1 MLTTQGQLDQPQQSN
16 QRPVTP
22 FSQRHQE
29 VVGRKQFHP
38 SNHCDHLMKS
48 TNRQGTSTVTSI
60 NNFPN
65 DSPELR
71 LTEEPA
77 SLYGSIP
84 SPNGLKNGTS
94 RLLLG
99 FINSLSKIVE
109 LRDYYTANHQRR
121 VTRLA
126 RAIAREMGL
135 TEDQVITITVAGLL
149 HDVGKACV
157 PTSILNKSGP
167 LTDAEFFMVKS
178 HPEFGYDILKEIE
191 LEWPVADIVLQHH
204 ERLDGSG
211 YPQGLVADQI
221 RFETQI
227 LSVADVVEAMSAH
240 RPYRPSLGLGRAL
253 NEVLDKS
260 GTLFNP
266 DIVSACIR
274 VCHQAAVRTGKE

>member
-1 MLTTQGQLDQPQQSN
+1 MKPTRQQH
-16 QRPVTP
+16 TA
-22 FSQRHQE
+22 
-29 VVGRKQFHP
+29 
-38 SNHCDHLMKS
+38 
-48 TNRQGTSTVTSI
+48 TITSTKDCLS
-60 NNFPN
+60 NG
-65 DSPELR
+65 SPELK
-71 LTEEPA
+71 LIEEPA
-77 SLYGSIP
+77 SLFSSLP
-84 SPNGLKNGTS
+84 SPSGFKNGTS
-94 RLLLG
+94 RLLMG

-109 LRDYYTANHQRR
+109 LRDFYTANHQRR

-126 RAIAREMGL
+126 RAIAREMAL
-135 TEDQVITITVAGLL
+135 TEDQMISITVAGLL
-149 HDVGKACV
+149 HDIGKTCV
-157 PTSILNKSGP
+157 PTAILNKSGQ

-211 YPQGLVADQI
+211 YPQGLVGDQI

-260 GTLFNP
+260 GTLFNA
-266 DIVSACIR
+266 DIVSACIK
-274 VCHQAAVRTGKE
+274 VCHDAAVRSGKE

>member
-1 MLTTQGQLDQPQQSN
+1 MKPTRQPDSSPTIDTKD
-16 QRPVTP
+16 RL
-22 FSQRHQE
+22 
-29 VVGRKQFHP
+29 P
-38 SNHCDHLMKS
+38 S
-48 TNRQGTSTVTSI
+48 
-60 NNFPN
+60 
-65 DSPELR
+65 DSPELKS
-71 LTEEPA
+71 TEEPA
-77 SLYGSIP
+77 SPYGSIP
-84 SPNGLKNGTS
+84 STSVYKNGTS

-109 LRDYYTANHQRR
+109 LRDFYTANHQRR

-126 RAIAREMGL
+126 RAIAREMAL
-135 TEDQVITITVAGLL
+135 SEDQIISITVAGLL
-149 HDVGKACV
+149 HDIGKVCV
-157 PTSILNKSGP
+157 PTSILNKSGQ

-191 LEWPVADIVLQHH
+191 VEWPVADIVLQHH
-204 ERLDGSG
+204 ERLNGSG
-211 YPQGLVADQI
+211 YPQGLRGDQI

-266 DIVSACIR
+266 DIVSACIK
-274 VCHQAAVRTGKE
+274 VCHEAAVRSGKE

>member
-1 MLTTQGQLDQPQQSN
+1 MKTTL
-16 QRPVTP
+16 R
-22 FSQRHQE
+22 QE
-29 VVGRKQFHP
+29 MPK
-38 SNHCDHLMKS
+38 
-48 TNRQGTSTVTSI
+48 VTS
-60 NNFPN
+60 NKGPL
-65 DSPELR
+65 PGATAQLR
-71 LTEEPA
+71 STEDVVKLCS
-77 SLYGSIP
+77 SLP
-84 SPNGLKNGTS
+84 SPSGLKNGTS

-109 LRDYYTANHQRR
+109 LRDFYTANHQRR

-126 RAIAREMGL
+126 RAIARELAL
-135 TEDQVITITVAGLL
+135 TEDEIISITVAGLL
-149 HDVGKACV
+149 HDIGKACV
-157 PTSILNKSGP
+157 PTSILNKSGQ
-167 LTDAEFFMVKS
+167 LTDAEFFVVKS

-191 LEWPVADIVLQHH
+191 LEWPVADIILQHH

-211 YPQGLVADQI
+211 YPQGLVGDRI

-266 DIVSACIR
+266 AVVSACIK
-274 VCHQAAVRTGKE
+274 VCHDAAIRSGKA